1 MQHSSYVSMY
11 SMDIEKL
18 AIIMKKGFDS
28 VDARFDAMDAR
39 FDTLEQEV
47 RAIRNTIRTYRYK
60 TTTG

>member
-1 MQHSSYVSMY
+1 MY